1 MNEIIAAIIG
11 AVFSM
16 LLMTIS
22 NISGRRERDIREI
35 FARLNKLEQQLASI
49 TSPMQ
54 VNRNWRKRV

>member
-1 MNEIIAAIIG
+1 MNEIIAAIVG

-22 NISGRRERDIREI
+22 KISGRRERDIREI

-49 TSPMQ
+49 TSPTP
-54 VNRNWRKRV
+54 VNRNWRKRL